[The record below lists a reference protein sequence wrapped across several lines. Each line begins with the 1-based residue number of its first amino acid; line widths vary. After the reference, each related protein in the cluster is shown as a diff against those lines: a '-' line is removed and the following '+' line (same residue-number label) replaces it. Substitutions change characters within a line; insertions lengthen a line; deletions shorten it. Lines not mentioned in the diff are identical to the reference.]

1 MKVTN
6 VGVTEVKHA
15 LWHPRRGH
23 LYIAFD
29 IRNKEQVDLPDCV
42 ASDSAVSNK
51 TVAETTQTP

>member
-42 ASDSAVSNK
+42 ASDSA
-51 TVAETTQTP
+51 AFQ